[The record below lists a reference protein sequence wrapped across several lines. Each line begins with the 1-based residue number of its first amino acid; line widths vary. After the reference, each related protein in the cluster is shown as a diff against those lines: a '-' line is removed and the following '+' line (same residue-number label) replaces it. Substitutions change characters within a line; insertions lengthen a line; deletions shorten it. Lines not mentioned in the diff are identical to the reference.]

1 MQSLFGQCPNAFV
14 SNFVG
19 ASLTTV
25 CSSEQTRMFFAQ
37 CLLMMATG
45 SLCIKS
51 ANPTTIQ
58 NKAVTTFE
66 QSTTICGS
74 YLSASSC
81 GWKTHLYC
89 CPARLH
95 SALLTLAHLPKPMSQ
110 EHHQQHRHPPLPLGR
125 QRNYFVPIEDFQV
138 WAKILRFPFFR
149 ILLATGQNH
158 LPRQSLCISK
168 KSSLWWN
175 FMVHHHHHPIHR
187 GHHHYRIWRQLLNSR
202 TAGLEVASCQER
214 KSLGWKEK
222 RWTTLKKPQ
231 KTGNEIQRDPRWE
244 GVEENG
250 REGILTRPDCKIS
263 TLLPLHSPRLFVQA
277 SYKQGILGRKR
288 QIYPVPSEHSRGQCI
303 FDADH
308 GRQHCIWHKIPANLT
323 DTTFMFINISISFV
337 YNPTS
342 SSICWHVYKVT
353 CIII

>member
-1 MQSLFGQCPNAFV
+1 
-14 SNFVG
+14 
-19 ASLTTV
+19 
-25 CSSEQTRMFFAQ
+25 
-37 CLLMMATG
+37 MATG
-45 SLCIKS
+45 SLCIES
-51 ANPTTIQ
+51 ANPTTMQ

-125 QRNYFVPIEDFQV
+125 QRNFLYQLKIFKFGPKFWDSPSSGSCLQLDKTISQDNHCVSAKSRAFDEISWSIIIIIIIPFTVVIITIESEDNF
-138 WAKILRFPFFR
+138 KIQG
-149 ILLATGQNH
+149 LLA
-158 LPRQSLCISK
+158 
-168 KSSLWWN
+168 
-175 FMVHHHHHPIHR
+175 
-187 GHHHYRIWRQLLNSR
+187 
-202 TAGLEVASCQER
+202 LEVASCQER

-222 RWTTLKKPQ
+222 TTLKKPQ